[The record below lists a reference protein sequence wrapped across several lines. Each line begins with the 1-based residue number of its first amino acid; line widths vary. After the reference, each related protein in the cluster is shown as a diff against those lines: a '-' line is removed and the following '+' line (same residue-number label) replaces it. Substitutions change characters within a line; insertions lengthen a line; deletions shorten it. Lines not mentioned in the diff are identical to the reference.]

1 MCTYVHLRFSGLSS
15 KITMEYHQD
24 KTPEKEAEL
33 YEWDQGGVEV
43 TTKELT
49 CDPTLGLRTDGK
61 TAIGINITRLVA
73 TLGIPHSM
81 RRKYAFE
88 MKGIILADSSLI
100 PYMPVQQNLTKACM
114 ADWTKVLGENQGLTI
129 EWGKV
134 DNSHAWYFNWA
145 GDSFV
150 FLVGLFR
157 STVRS

>member
-1 MCTYVHLRFSGLSS
+1 MYLCTFAVQRPQFEDYNGVLPR
-15 KITMEYHQD
+15 QD
-24 KTPEKEAEL
+24 AREGAEL

-61 TAIGINITRLVA
+61 IAIGINITGLVA

-81 RRKYAFE
+81 RRKDAFE
-88 MKGIILADSSLI
+88 MKGIILVDSSLI

-129 EWGKV
+129 E
-134 DNSHAWYFNWA
+134 
-145 GDSFV
+145 
-150 FLVGLFR
+150 
-157 STVRS
+157 